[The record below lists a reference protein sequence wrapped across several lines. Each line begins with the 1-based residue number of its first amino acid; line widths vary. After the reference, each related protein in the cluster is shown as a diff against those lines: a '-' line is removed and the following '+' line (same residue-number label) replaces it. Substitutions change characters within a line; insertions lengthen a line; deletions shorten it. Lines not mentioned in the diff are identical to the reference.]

1 MLKAGATH
9 DAWVPAMIAA
19 VLAALGAVSL
29 QVAAALDLVSGAP
42 VELAWLLGWAL
53 LAWSILAAAAAL
65 LLAWRSSGAS
75 SAPPAPAPSLL
86 VVGTAVAVVA
96 IAVALHPP
104 FGAGAGIG

>member
-29 QVAAALDLVSGAP
+29 QVAAALDLVPGAP
-42 VELAWLLGWAL
+42 VEPAWLLGWAL

-75 SAPPAPAPSLL
+75 SAPPAPSLL